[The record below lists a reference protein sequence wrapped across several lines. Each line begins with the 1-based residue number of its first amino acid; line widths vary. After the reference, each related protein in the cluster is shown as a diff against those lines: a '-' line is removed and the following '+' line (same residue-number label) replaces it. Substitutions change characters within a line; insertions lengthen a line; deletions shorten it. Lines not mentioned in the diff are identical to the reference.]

1 MVLLAG
7 WALSLPASAQMNT
20 AELWGNVSDSTGAL
34 IPGARIVLVDEAT
47 RQSFRAVADEQG
59 RFDLPQLPIGEYA
72 LTAEAANFKTY
83 KAEHITLRIND
94 RIELPIVLEV
104 GSAGETAEV
113 QTIATGIPSGS
124 PSIKEVIAD
133 REIVELPLKSR
144 QMLQLT
150 LLSEGVVSPPGGT
163 RGDSLQQTGAL
174 INVLG
179 QRTGH
184 NLFLVNGTN
193 ITDEYYNNVSLN
205 PSADSIQQFIL
216 NKTSYEAE
224 FGGKSGAV
232 LNVVTKS
239 GANQMHGSA
248 FEFFRNNA
256 ADARNYFTLSG
267 SPAPSYHESQ
277 FGAAIGGPLARDRAF
292 FFANYE
298 GLRLHQDLTHLFT
311 VPTAQQRLGQ
321 LGGSSVSGPFD
332 AAAVALLQPA
342 YTPLPNLSGTSNNL
356 LAVSPWVQHFDQYSI
371 KLDGNPGKSDYAF
384 LYAALFDAREADPFG
399 SAVLNEAQLPAF
411 GRLLRT
417 HTIDISAGDTHTIS
431 PRISNDLRIGWLR
444 VSGGQKDPNAGNP
457 FAATN
462 GILGTTSNPADQ
474 GLPQFNLSSAFTT
487 IGSPTGFTSRI
498 DNHFDLFDNVI
509 VQRKAHNIRFG
520 AYLFHFNFRPR
531 YPNNAR
537 GVYTY
542 SGAYTGTPLGD
553 FLKGQPAS
561 AQIGLGEGAE
571 IATTNWLHLY
581 LQDRWVVTPRLV
593 VNAGIRYE
601 YNRNLSAQSNQT
613 ADIDLDPIA
622 GPEFVV
628 SGNPAALP
636 ASAAFNAALSPVPI
650 VSNSAVGWDP
660 SLLTPRRIRFSPRVG
675 ILWHSPGIRGALVR
689 ANFGVYTNQ
698 ASYSILQNLA
708 ENMPFFFTETVTAPS
723 ASNPNYSTESILS
736 SANYKVPGSIGAS
749 SVDHNFRVEYN
760 EVWDLN
766 FEQSLPFATLLDL
779 EYVGSRT
786 IHADSSTTVNMPQ
799 LPPAGTTSS
808 VASRRPFPQLSAF
821 TTIRWNGWAKF
832 NSFTAKLTHRFDHG
846 LYFLASYTLSKSV
859 DDASD
864 AGTTNNE
871 YNLPQNEYAPALES
885 APSSFDHRNRVT
897 ASATWDLPLA
907 RGATGWR
914 RSVLDG
920 WRLSG
925 LFSVQSGAPFT
936 VNLSTSAGNE
946 PADVGL
952 VNSTTNVERP
962 SLTANP
968 NSGTRTAA
976 QWFNT
981 AAFSLPAAWSFGNES
996 RNAVLGPGYVDLD
1009 LSLERDIAVYGEN
1022 RIEFRFDTFNVF
1034 NHPNFN
1040 VPGRIASFN
1049 SSGNQTSPSFGA
1061 ISSAQDPRDLQFSL
1075 KYHF

>member
-1 MVLLAG
+1 
-7 WALSLPASAQMNT
+7 MNT
-20 AELWGNVSDSTGAL
+20 AELWGDVSDSTGAR
-34 IPGARIVLVDEAT
+34 IPGARIAAVDEAT
-47 RQSFRAVADEQG
+47 RQTFRTVSDAEG
-59 RFDLPQLPIGEYA
+59 HFDLPQLPIGGYT
-72 LTAEAANFKTY
+72 LSAEAANFKSY
-83 KAEHITLRIND
+83 KAEHIALRIND
-94 RIELPIVLEV
+94 RIEIPIVLAV

-113 QTIATGIPSGS
+113 ETIATGIPSGS
-124 PSIKEVIAD
+124 PSIKEVIGD
-133 REIVELPLKSR
+133 HEIVELPLKSR

-193 ITDEYYNNVSLN
+193 ITDEYYNNVVLN

-224 FGGKSGAV
+224 FGSKSGAV
-232 LNVVTKS
+232 INVVTKS

-248 FEFFRNNA
+248 FEFFRDHA
-256 ADARNYFTLSG
+256 VDARNYFTLSG
-267 SPAPSYHESQ
+267 SPAPAYHESQ
-277 FGAAIGGPLARDRAF
+277 FGAAAGGPLKRNRIF

-321 LGGSSVSGPFD
+321 LGASSVSGPFD
-332 AAAVALLQPA
+332 PAAVAILQPA
-342 YTPLPNLSGTSNNL
+342 FTPLPNLSGSSNNL
-356 LAVSPWVQHFDQYSI
+356 LAVSPWVEHFDQLSGR
-371 KLDGNPGKSDYAF
+371 LDGALSQADYAF
-384 LYAALFDAREADPFG
+384 VYGALFDAHEVDPFG

-411 GRLLRT
+411 GRQLRT
-417 HTIDISAGDTHTIS
+417 HTIDFTAGDTHTFS

-444 VSGGQKDPNAGNP
+444 VSGGQQDPNAGNP

-462 GILGTTSNPADQ
+462 GILGTTANPADA
-474 GLPQFNLSSAFTT
+474 GFPQFNLSSEFST
-487 IGSPTGFTSRI
+487 IGSPTGFTSRV
-498 DNHFDLFDNVI
+498 DNHFDLYDNVI

-520 AYLFHFNFRPR
+520 AYLFHFNFQPR

-542 SGAYTGTPLGD
+542 TGVYTGTPLGD
-553 FLKGQPAS
+553 FLKGEPAS

-571 IATTNWLHLY
+571 TATTNWLHLY
-581 LQDRWVVTPRLV
+581 LQDRWAVTDRLV

-601 YNRNLSAQSNQT
+601 YNRNLSAGSNQT
-613 ADIDLDPIA
+613 ADIDLDPVA

-650 VSNSAVGWDP
+650 VSNSSVGWDP
-660 SLLTPRRIRFSPRVG
+660 SLLTPRRIRFSPRIG
-675 ILWHSPGIRGALVR
+675 ILWHSPGSRGALVR

-698 ASYSILQNLA
+698 AAYSILQNLA

-723 ASNPNYSTESILS
+723 AFNSNYSTEAILS
-736 SANYKVPGSIGAS
+736 PANYKVPGSIGAN
-749 SVDHNFRVEYN
+749 SVNHNFRVEYN

-766 FEQSLPFATLLDL
+766 IERSLPLATVLDL

-786 IHADSSTTVNMPQ
+786 IHADSSTSVNMPP
-799 LPPAGTTSS
+799 LPPAGTISS
-808 VASRRPFPQLSAF
+808 VASRRPYPQLAAF
-821 TTIRWNGWAKF
+821 TTIRWNGWASF
-832 NSFTAKLTHRFDHG
+832 NSFTAKATRRLDRG
-846 LYFLASYTLSKSV
+846 LYFLASYTFSKSL

-871 YNLPQNEYAPALES
+871 YNLPQNEYAPQREAGL
-885 APSSFDHRNRVT
+885 SSFDHRHRVT
-897 ASATWDLPLA
+897 ASATYDLPLA
-907 RGATGWR
+907 GGATGWR
-914 RSVLDG
+914 RNALDR

-925 LFSVQSGAPFT
+925 LFTAQSGAPFT

-962 SLTANP
+962 NVTGNP
-968 NSGTRTAA
+968 NSGPRTAA

-981 AAFSLPAAWSFGNES
+981 AAFSLPAAWTFGNES
-996 RNAVLGPGYVDLD
+996 RNTVFGPRYVDLD
-1009 LSLERDIAVYGEN
+1009 LSLEKDFAVLGES
-1022 RIEFRFDTFNVF
+1022 RLELRLDAFNLL

-1040 VPGRIASFN
+1040 LPGRIATFN

-1061 ISSAQDPRDLQFSL
+1061 VSSAQDPRDLQFSL